1 MSEIIPVSQ
10 DLAPAQQRALS
21 APVWSVPQNYS
32 EAASMASMLA
42 ASSMVPKGYIGK
54 PGDVMAAMLAGAAL
68 GFAPMQ
74 SLVAIAVVNGRPSL
88 FGDALLAVVQRH
100 PEYRGH
106 TETTEGVGDARTAT
120 CTVMRGGVAHTA
132 TFSVADAKRA
142 GLWGKAGP
150 WTQYPDRML
159 CLRARGFSV
168 RNGFSDAL
176 CGLASAEEVMDTEA
190 VEVQATAAEMMP
202 RARLPQA
209 VVVQQQTKL
218 QVAVDAVVAPAPVIV
233 GSAVVEQAA
242 QHVQPV
248 GELLDIVNVIS
259 KTSKAGKQ
267 YHEISL
273 SDGTVATTFSA
284 TVVAAAER
292 ARGEGMRVRVS
303 LKTKDLNG
311 RIFHN
316 IDTMECVTEEA
327 GSNEIPF

>member
-1 MSEIIPVSQ
+1 MSEEKGMVAGAVPALQGVSMTRGWTIPASLEQ
-10 DLAPAQQRALS
+10 AANIAQVLS
-21 APVWSVPQNYS
+21 T
-32 EAASMASMLA
+32 
-42 ASSMVPKGYIGK
+42 SSMVPKCYEGK
-54 PGDVMAAMLAGAAL
+54 PGDILAAVMMGAEVGL
-68 GFAPMQ
+68 SPMQ
-74 SLVAIAVVNGRPSL
+74 ALQNIAVINGRPSVW
-88 FGDALLAVVQRH
+88 GDAMLAIVQSSGLLESIDEMDQNAAAKAGMGRCTVRRRGD
-100 PEYRGH
+100 PSGH
-106 TETTEGVGDARTAT
+106 TV
-120 CTVMRGGVAHTA
+120 
-132 TFSVADAKRA
+132 TFSRTDAECAR
-142 GLWGKAGP
+142 LWGKAGP
-150 WTQYPDRML
+150 WTTNPGRML
-159 CLRARGFSV
+159 QLRARAFAL
-168 RNGFSDAL
+168 RDKFADAL
-176 CGLASAEEVMDTEA
+176 RGIASAEEVSDY
-190 VEVQATAAEMMP
+190 EVVPTIAAPTMADMMP
-202 RARLPQA
+202 RSRVECVPAS
-209 VVVQQQTKL
+209 
-218 QVAVDAVVAPAPVIV
+218 VVAPVVVRPTAAPVV

-248 GELLDIVNVIS
+248 GELLDIVNVVA